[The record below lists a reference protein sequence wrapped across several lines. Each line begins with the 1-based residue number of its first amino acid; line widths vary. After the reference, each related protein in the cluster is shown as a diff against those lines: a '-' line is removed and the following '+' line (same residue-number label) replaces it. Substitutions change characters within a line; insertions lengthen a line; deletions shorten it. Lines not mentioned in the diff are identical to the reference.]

1 MNIFETIGKV
11 TTSVERF
18 HSQFLVDALTDSL
31 NGDRSLFGAIWKLA
45 APPEWEI
52 PTRAEVSSEEVVGRG
67 QRIDVCIRSSA
78 PHNHVVGI
86 EVKTDDASATP
97 GQLVSYLAGLKER
110 FPESAIQIA
119 YLTPFNSA
127 RAGAAAGRLATV
139 REFAVFATQLPQ
151 ARHVSWLDVAAIP
164 WDGSPLWEQHQ
175 VYVRERISAPAELPV
190 KTERNRELDEF
201 FGEELAQR
209 FWEELAVWEIH
220 AGANGADINLANFSD
235 DLPSFAGSLVR
246 ALEILLDSDNVL
258 HNSMRSDKFPEELRR
273 PFLASPYHQVHRVLF
288 GLAEVHPYVW
298 IQGGGDY
305 GVRTVNKK
313 SRSKSVSLLTI
324 KGVDHLLVGQPR

>member
-1 MNIFETIGKV
+1 MNIFETIGKA
-11 TTSVERF
+11 TRRMEPF
-18 HSQFLVDALTDSL
+18 HSQFLADALTDSL
-31 NGDRSLFGAIWKLA
+31 QGDHSLFGAVWRLV
-45 APPEWEI
+45 APPDWAI
-52 PTRAEVSSEEVVGRG
+52 PTRAEVSSEEVLGRG
-67 QRIDVCIRSSA
+67 QRIDICIRSSA

-110 FPESAIQIA
+110 FPESAIQIV

-139 REFAVFATQLPQ
+139 REFAAFATQLPQ

-164 WDGSPLWEQHQ
+164 WDGNALWEQHQ
-175 VYVRERISAPAELPV
+175 AYVRARISPLAKLQV
-190 KTERNRELDEF
+190 RTERNRKLDEF

-209 FWEELAVWEIH
+209 FWEELAVWEIY

-246 ALEILLDSDNVL
+246 ALEILLDSDNVA
-258 HNSMRSDKFPEELRR
+258 RDKDPDDKFAKELRR
-273 PFLASPYHQVHRVLF
+273 PFLASPYRQVHAALF
-288 GLAEVHPYVW
+288 RLTQLHPYVW
-298 IQGGGDY
+298 IEGVRDY
-305 GVRTVNKK
+305 GVRTILEDYP
-313 SRSKSVSLLTI
+313 SVSLLRS
-324 KGVDHLLVGQPR
+324 KGVDHLLVGQRR

>member
-1 MNIFETIGKV
+1 MNIFETIGKA
-11 TTSVERF
+11 TRRMEPF
-18 HSQFLVDALTDSL
+18 HSQFLADALTDSL
-31 NGDRSLFGAIWKLA
+31 HGDHSLFGAVWRLM
-45 APPEWEI
+45 APPDWAI
-52 PTRAEVSSEEVVGRG
+52 PTRAEVSSEAAVGRG
-67 QRIDVCIRSSA
+67 QRVDICIRSSA

-139 REFAVFATQLPQ
+139 REFATFATQLPQ

-175 VYVRERISAPAELPV
+175 TYVQTRIAPPSKLRV
-190 KTERNRELDEF
+190 STERTREFAVF
-201 FGEELAQR
+201 FGEAPVQR
-209 FWEELAVWEIH
+209 FWEALAVWEIY
-220 AGANGADINLANFSD
+220 AGVNGADINLANFGD
-235 DLPSFAGSLVR
+235 DLPSFAVSLVR
-246 ALEILLDSDNVL
+246 AMEILLDSDNVVR
-258 HNSMRSDKFPEELRR
+258 NATPRPDKYRAELRR

-288 GLAEVHPYVW
+288 GLAEAHPYVW
-298 IQGGGDY
+298 IQGEGDY
-305 GVRTVNKK
+305 GVRTAHKNHP
-313 SRSKSVSLLTI
+313 SVSLLRS
-324 KGVDHLLVGQPR
+324 KGVDHLLVGQRR